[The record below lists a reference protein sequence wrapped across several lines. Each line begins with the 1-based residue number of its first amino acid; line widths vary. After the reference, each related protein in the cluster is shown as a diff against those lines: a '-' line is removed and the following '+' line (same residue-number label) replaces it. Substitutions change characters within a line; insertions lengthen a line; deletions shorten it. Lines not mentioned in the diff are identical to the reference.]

1 MEAQNLSFWILA
13 CGTLGVGILSAGV
26 RSLREF
32 PRHKLAELCRRR
44 HRPQRLAEVLREY
57 RRAADAAELLQW
69 AALAVVVLAA
79 AYRLLLAV
87 ENAKGPDGVP
97 PGVPLLPV
105 AMSGLGIVLAVLL
118 VGIFVPRAAAAIWAA
133 PLVYHLWPLWRALG
147 RALRPA
153 VRTAEAVQV
162 LLERLTDNVPHED
175 EEEDAF
181 EEEIRS
187 LMTAGER
194 QGYLEEDAKEMI
206 EGVIKLSDVDAAE
219 IMTPRSEMFALPGE
233 WSWDE
238 MLEAVIREGHSRIPV
253 FNQTRDNIVGI
264 LFTKDLLPY
273 LARPGAEADR
283 PPWTAL
289 LREPLFVPETKP
301 VDALLEDFQRTHNHM
316 AVVLDEY
323 GGVSGVVTLED
334 ILEEIVG
341 EIGDELDSEQVEE
354 IQPLEEGRAEA
365 LGSARVEEINRRLH
379 LDLPEDPDYDTIAG
393 LLMSHLGRI
402 PRAGETIEF
411 GAVRV
416 HVLEATPRRVQRVR
430 IEWTAPEAEAD
441 GDGRGVPLESDPE
454 SGR

>member
-1 MEAQNLSFWILA
+1 MEAQSLGFWILT
-13 CGTLGVGILSAGV
+13 CGILCVGFLSAGV
-26 RSLREF
+26 RSLRGF
-32 PRHKLAELCRRR
+32 PRHKLADLCRRR
-44 HRPQRLAEVLREY
+44 DRPDRLAEVLREY
-57 RRAADAAELLQW
+57 RRTAEAAELLQW

-79 AYRLLLAV
+79 AFRLLPAI
-87 ENAKGPDGVP
+87 EDAEAPDGALI
-97 PGVPLLPV
+97 GVRLLPV
-105 AMSGLGIVLAVLL
+105 AMNGLGIVLAVLV
-118 VGIFVPRAAAAIWAA
+118 VGLFLPRAVASIWAA
-133 PLVYHLWPLWRALG
+133 PVVFHLWPLWRTLA
-147 RALRPA
+147 RAMRPVVWA
-153 VRTAEAVQV
+153 GEAVQI
-162 LLERLTDNVPHED
+162 LLARLTDNVPDED
-175 EEEDAF
+175 EVEDEF

-187 LMTAGER
+187 LMTVGER
-194 QGYLEEDAKEMI
+194 QGYIEEDAKEMI

-233 WSWDE
+233 CSWDE

-264 LFTKDLLPY
+264 LYTKDLLPH
-273 LARPGAEADR
+273 LARPNGESDR

-341 EIGDELDSEQVEE
+341 EIGDELDPEQIEE
-354 IQPLEEGRAEA
+354 IQPLEPGLAEV

-402 PRAGETIEF
+402 PCPGEEVPF
-411 GAVRV
+411 GEVRV
-416 HVLEATPRRVQRVR
+416 HVLEATPRRVQKVR
-430 IEWTAPEAEAD
+430 LEWTASKEKEAD
-441 GDGRGVPLESDPE
+441 RDGMRPKPASE

>member
-1 MEAQNLSFWILA
+1 ML
-13 CGTLGVGILSAGV
+13 CVGVLSAGV
-26 RSLREF
+26 RSLRGF
-32 PRHKLAELCRRR
+32 PLHKLAELCQRH
-44 HRPQRLAEVLREY
+44 HRPNRLAEVLREY

-69 AALAVVVLAA
+69 AALAVVIAA
-79 AYRLLLAV
+79 AYHRLVPAV
-87 ENAKGPDGVP
+87 ENARGSGGAPL
-97 PGVPLLPV
+97 GVPLLPV
-105 AMSGLGIVLAVLL
+105 ALSGLGIVLALLL
-118 VGIFVPRAAAAIWAA
+118 VGVFLPRAAAAIWSA
-133 PLVYHLWPLWRALG
+133 PVVYRFWPLWRTLA
-147 RALRPA
+147 RVLRPA
-153 VRTAEAVQV
+153 VRIGEGVQI
-162 LLERLTDNVPHED
+162 LLARLTDNVPDED
-175 EEEDAF
+175 EQEDEF

-233 WSWDE
+233 WPWDE

-264 LFTKDLLPY
+264 LYTKDLLPY
-273 LARPGAEADR
+273 LVRPNAAADR

-301 VDALLEDFQRTHNHM
+301 VDALLEDFQRTHHHM

-323 GGVSGVVTLED
+323 GGVSGIVTLED

-341 EIGDELDSEQVEE
+341 EIGDELDLEQVEE
-354 IQPLEEGRAEA
+354 IQPLTEGRAEA

-379 LDLPEDPDYDTIAG
+379 LDLPEAPDYDTIAG
-393 LLMSHLGRI
+393 LLMSRLGRI
-402 PRAGETIEF
+402 PRAGEAVEL
-411 GAVRV
+411 GEVRV
-416 HVLEATPRRVQRVR
+416 EVLEATPRRVQRVL
-430 IEWTAPEAEAD
+430 IEWTAEKKDAERD
-441 GDGRGVPLESDPE
+441 GAASRSDLE

>member
-1 MEAQNLSFWILA
+1 MEPQSLDYWLLTCGIL
-13 CGTLGVGILSAGV
+13 CVGFLSAGV
-26 RSLREF
+26 RSLRTF
-32 PRHKLAELCRRR
+32 PRHKLADLCRRQ
-44 HRPQRLAEVLREY
+44 HRPDRLAEVLREY
-57 RRAADAAELLQW
+57 RRTAEAAELLQW
-69 AALAVVVLAA
+69 AALAAVVLAA
-79 AYRLLLAV
+79 AFRLLPAID
-87 ENAKGPDGVP
+87 NAEAPDGTLI
-97 PGVPLLPV
+97 GVRLLPV
-105 AMSGLGIVLAVLL
+105 AMNGLGIVLAVLV
-118 VGIFVPRAAAAIWAA
+118 VGLFLPRAVASIWAA
-133 PLVYHLWPLWRALG
+133 PVVFHLWPLWRTLAQ
-147 RALRPA
+147 AMRP
-153 VRTAEAVQV
+153 VVWIGEAVQI
-162 LLERLTDNVPHED
+162 LLARLTDNVPDED
-175 EEEDAF
+175 EVEDEF

-187 LMTAGER
+187 LMTVGER
-194 QGYLEEDAKEMI
+194 QGYIEEDAKEMI

-233 WSWDE
+233 CSWDE

-264 LFTKDLLPY
+264 LYTKDLLPH
-273 LARPGAEADR
+273 LARPHAEAER

-341 EIGDELDSEQVEE
+341 EIGDELDPEQVEE
-354 IQPLEEGRAEA
+354 IQPLEPGLAEV

-402 PRAGETIEF
+402 PRPGEEVPF

-416 HVLEATPRRVQRVR
+416 QVLEATPRRVQKVR
-430 IEWTAPEAEAD
+430 LEWTAAGEKEAD
-441 GDGRGVPLESDPE
+441 RDVMRPKSASE

>member
-1 MEAQNLSFWILA
+1 MEAQDLSFWILA
-13 CGTLGVGILSAGV
+13 CGVVCVGVLSAGV
-26 RSLREF
+26 RSLRDF
-32 PRHKLAELCRRR
+32 PRHKLADLCRRH
-44 HRPQRLAEVLREY
+44 HRPQRLAEVLRAY
-57 RRAADAAELLQW
+57 RGAADAAELLEW
-69 AALAVVVLAA
+69 AALAAVVLAA
-79 AYRLLLAV
+79 AHRVLLAF
-87 ENAKGPDGVP
+87 ESAGGPDGP
-97 PGVPLLPV
+97 PHGVQLVPV
-105 AMSGLGIVLAVLL
+105 ALSGLGIAAAVLI
-118 VGIFVPRAAAAIWAA
+118 VGVFIPRAVAAIWAA
-133 PLVYHLWPLWRALG
+133 PVVYHLWPLWRGFA
-147 RALRPA
+147 RVLRPI
-153 VRTAEAVQV
+153 VRTAEAVQI
-162 LLERLTDNVPHED
+162 LLARLTDNVADED
-175 EEEDAF
+175 EEEDEF

-264 LFTKDLLPY
+264 LYTKDLLPH
-273 LARPGAEADR
+273 LARPNAEADR

-301 VDALLEDFQRTHNHM
+301 VDALLEDFQRTRNHM

-341 EIGDELDSEQVEE
+341 EIGDELDPEQVEE
-354 IQPLEEGRAEA
+354 IQPLENGRAEA

-379 LDLPEDPDYDTIAG
+379 LELPEDPDYDTIAG

-402 PRAGETIEF
+402 PACGEAVEF
-411 GAVRV
+411 GGVRV
-416 HVLEATPRRVQRVR
+416 RVLEATPRRVQRVL
-430 IEWTAPEAEAD
+430 IEWTAETD
-441 GDGRGVPLESDPE
+441 DTDRVGVPPESDSE
-454 SGR
+454 TGR